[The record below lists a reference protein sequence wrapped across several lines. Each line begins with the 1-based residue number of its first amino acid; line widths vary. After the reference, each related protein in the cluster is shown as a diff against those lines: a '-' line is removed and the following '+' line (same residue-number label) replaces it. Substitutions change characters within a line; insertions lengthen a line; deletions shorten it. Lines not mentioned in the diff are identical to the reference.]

1 MCGPRETWEEVGID
15 PSSVEVWG
23 CLPEIASSQKGDY
36 TAAPVIGTARIEIIH
51 YSLKFFLVSSLLRKK

>member
-36 TAAPVIGTARIEIIH
+36 TAAPVIGTARIALH
-51 YSLKFFLVSSLLRKK
+51 SFKVLNLS

>member
-36 TAAPVIGTARIEIIH
+36 TAAPVIGTARIALHSFIIVLIL
-51 YSLKFFLVSSLLRKK
+51 S